1 MSYDYTLT
9 IKRKNDGKII
19 GKAFCN
25 EIKNLISTKF
35 IEKLNGSI
43 YGMGKMSFTTNE
55 AYMVLDNIEETIKK
69 EYSNIFERKLLSASA
84 SNVEIKRNFEEEI
97 MEAKEYIEELMC
109 MYASLSKII
118 GKINTL
124 CEDMLHFNPEKNDWE
139 YDPENNP
146 VTYEWD
152 IIAEIE

>member
-35 IEKLNGSI
+35 IEKLNGSF
-43 YGMGKMSFTTNE
+43 YGSAKMSFTTNE
-55 AYMVLDNIEETIKK
+55 AYMVLDSIEETIKK
-69 EYSNIFERKLLSASA
+69 EYHNIFERKLLSATA

-97 MEAKEYIEELMC
+97 MEAKEYIGELMC

-124 CEDMLHFNPEKNDWE
+124 CEDMFHYNQEKNDWE

-146 VTYEWD
+146 VTYDWD
-152 IIAEIE
+152 VIAEIE